1 MEFQV
6 RKGLETPLKVHGMN
20 TRFFLVYCIILAVLV
35 LFIVG
40 FLTNAMS
47 GEGSFVM
54 FIVALMVGALVSVFL
69 RVLFIN
75 LSIERKFK
83 KLFKFYSKIILWQ
96 RYASWLRACQ
106 PCIHSQWSVS

>member
-1 MEFQV
+1 MKSERISPFWVNGYQPFSA
-6 RKGLETPLKVHGMN
+6 LETPLKVHGMN

-75 LSIERKFK
+75 LSIERKFN
-83 KLFKFYSKIILWQ
+83 KFRKNIFVISNKDL
-96 RYASWLRACQ
+96 L
-106 PCIHSQWSVS
+106 HSL

>member
-1 MEFQV
+1 MLNYSVAEL
-6 RKGLETPLKVHGMN
+6 R
-20 TRFFLVYCIILAVLV
+20 VYCIILAVLV

-75 LSIERKFK
+75 LSIERKFN
-83 KLFKFYSKIILWQ
+83 KFRKNIFVISNKDL
-96 RYASWLRACQ
+96 L
-106 PCIHSQWSVS
+106 HSL

>member
-20 TRFFLVYCIILAVLV
+20 TRFFLVYCIILAVQV

-75 LSIERKFK
+75 LSIERKFN
-83 KLFKFYSKIILWQ
+83 KFRKNIFVISNKDL
-96 RYASWLRACQ
+96 L
-106 PCIHSQWSVS
+106 HSL